1 MTRAFIALGS
11 NLGQRAGW
19 LVAAYAAISLLPGTR
34 LLAFSSVEET
44 PPFGAGAQGPYLNQM
59 LAVET
64 TLPPLALLDAL
75 QRIERAL
82 GRRRRERW
90 GARIIDLDIV
100 RYGAVAMCSPTLTLP
115 HPGLP
120 ARRFWRDEIA
130 ELEGIMARAA

>member
-1 MTRAFIALGS
+1 MTHAFIALGS

-19 LVAAYAAISLLPGTR
+19 LAAAYAAISLLPGTR

-44 PPFGAGAQGPYLNQM
+44 APFGAGAQGPYLNQM

-100 RYGAVAMCSPTLTLP
+100 RYGAVAMRSRALTLP